1 MHRLLVLA
9 LLALGLT
16 IVFAPTATPAAPSDA
31 KGPPCSNIT
40 DRDIFYGEDGVIDF
54 TLYLQAPAC
63 SFVNYTSFVTDTE
76 GNPVPVTPTQDASCT
91 PATDGGC
98 VHFVYNLG
106 ANGPATVCYSA
117 STDIKGQHVADLA
130 PDAADPTCQG
140 LPIPS
145 FSLGKG
151 GSGASGGFG

>member
-1 MHRLLVLA
+1 MKRLLILA

-16 IVFAPTATPAAPSDA
+16 VALAPAASPAGDA
-31 KGPPCSNIT
+31 QGPPCSNIT
-40 DRDIFYGEDGVIDF
+40 DRDIFYGLDGVIDF

-63 SFVNYTSFVTDTE
+63 SFVNYSTFVTDTD

-91 PATDGGC
+91 PATPDGGC
-98 VHFVYNLG
+98 LHFVYDLG

-117 STDIKGQHVADLA
+117 ETDIKGQHVADLA

-140 LPIPS
+140 PVPS